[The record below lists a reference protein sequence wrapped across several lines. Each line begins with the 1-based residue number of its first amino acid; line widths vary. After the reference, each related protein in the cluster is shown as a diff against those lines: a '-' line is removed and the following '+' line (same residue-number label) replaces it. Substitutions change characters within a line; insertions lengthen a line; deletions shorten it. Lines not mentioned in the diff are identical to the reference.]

1 MNILIKFGVNLKMK
15 GQGKLNENKFSMEHS
30 EYLKRQKRYFL
41 KVKFFQIGVVVLL
54 FVLWEF
60 FARFKLIDAFI
71 TSSPIRI
78 WNMLI
83 SLNYS
88 GELWMNIYY
97 TITETILGF
106 LLGTLIGIVLAV
118 LIWFSDFTYKVTEPY
133 LVILNALPKVALG
146 PVIIVWLGSGM
157 SAIIV
162 MTLLVSVIIS
172 VINILVG
179 FKSVDEEKILLMKSF
194 GANKVQILFKLVIP
208 ANISVILSTLKINV
222 GMSLIG
228 VITGEFLVSSQG
240 IGYLIVYGGQV
251 FKLDLVMAGIL
262 ILLVVASFMYLCVSG
277 VEKLYL
283 KRKR

>member
-15 GQGKLNENKFSMEHS
+15 SQGKLNESKFSGEHS

-41 KVKFFQIGVVVLL
+41 KVKFFQIGVVVVL

-97 TITETILGF
+97 TVAETIVGF

-118 LIWFSDFTYKVTEPY
+118 LIWFSDFTYKVAEPY

-194 GANKVQILFKLVIP
+194 GANKMQILFKLVIP

>member
-1 MNILIKFGVNLKMK
+1 MKIRERLDKKTFSDEHIKY
-15 GQGKLNENKFSMEHS
+15 LNN
-30 EYLKRQKRYFL
+30 QKRHFF
-41 KVKFFQIGVVVLL
+41 KVKFFQIGIIILF

-60 FARFKLIDAFI
+60 FARFKLIDPFI
-71 TSSPIRI
+71 TSSPFRI

-83 SLNYS
+83 SLNHS

-97 TITETILGF
+97 TTFETIVGF
-106 LLGTLIGIVLAV
+106 LLGTLMGVILAA
-118 LIWFSDFTYKVTEPY
+118 LIWFSDFVYKVIEPY
-133 LVILNALPKVALG
+133 LVVLNALPKVALG
-146 PVIIVWLGSGM
+146 PIIIVWLGSGM
-157 SAIIV
+157 SAIVV

-179 FKSVDEEKILLMKSF
+179 FKSVSEEKVLLMKSF
-194 GANKVQILFKLVIP
+194 GASKLQILLKLIIP

-262 ILLVVASFMYLCVSG
+262 ILLVVASIMYLCVSNI
-277 VEKLYL
+277 EKLYL